1 MEINVF
7 DVGHLISSIR
17 ARIRSV
23 TTLFLILYLMN
34 PLLRF
39 GQLQQMMLRRN
50 YLMLLEETLQTIA
63 WWDTMAVFLH
73 MVKLVQER
81 PIRSWDLLHKMEHLL
96 MIQLLWVFFR
106 EHLATCSTKSGGAR
120 RRIMFTTLASFRSW
134 RSTTRKSA
142 TCWTRATRRS

>member
-1 MEINVF
+1 MF

-63 WWDTMAVFLH
+63 
-73 MVKLVQER
+73 
-81 PIRSWDLLHKMEHLL
+81 
-96 MIQLLWVFFR
+96 
-106 EHLATCSTKSGGAR
+106 
-120 RRIMFTTLASFRSW
+120 
-134 RSTTRKSA
+134 
-142 TCWTRATRRS
+142 